1 LAVLAIVAFA
11 AREPI
16 EAALLQRGLATAI
29 GGEATVG
36 ALRYDRGAR
45 VLDDLRLRTGDGA
58 LAITAEHVTI
68 ADRAGGLDI
77 TAVGVRATVAANR
90 IRGDELGRIGALG
103 QALGSDRVRLHVH
116 DAVADVGRTMEGG
129 PLVRLAGI
137 DATIRRN
144 GNASHY
150 DARLSVTDRGGAYP
164 LSGSGSIDAA
174 GHATATWTAPALP
187 IASLVN
193 LVSTNGLVLRDGIA
207 RDVDLTVRGA
217 TSRVTLTLAGVAGTF
232 DDHELHALI
241 GPLVL
246 TEDGIGTSALT
257 GTLDTAIPLT
267 VAGEIH
273 DPAGWSHLLGSGTSD
288 LHSLA
293 HLFGQMASQEH
304 VKWMKI
310 ETTAPGIVFGQYAMT
325 AKDVPH
331 VIGLLA
337 VDPHERSLHFGTA
350 LAQDHIIS
358 HGERTSD
365 LGIRTRAV
373 AGVNGD
379 YFDIGRTYEPQGL
392 LIRDGTLLH
401 GPTDHY
407 ALTVDKQNHVRFGIF
422 RLEGRVLDGE
432 RSYRISQFNS
442 WPARYV
448 AVITPDYGRTLPAAP
463 DMSFAELAPLGGTKY
478 RVVSIERAVAPIA
491 VRFGLGFGR
500 SLTGPLPRP
509 GDTVD
514 VDYAVT
520 PSVSDAVAAISSGP
534 LLLKDGQWYEDTRA
548 PAPDERNVQWPV
560 IAIGTTP
567 ENTLL
572 LAEVDGRHPERS
584 IGMTRPE
591 FAELLQRFGILD
603 AMALD
608 SGGSV
613 TMVSRAPGEAAVTVR
628 NVPSDDSY
636 ERYVSD
642 ALLIYSSA
650 PQGSIV
656 VPRLGAAAAK
666 PAS

>member
-1 LAVLAIVAFA
+1 
-11 AREPI
+11 
-16 EAALLQRGLATAI
+16 
-29 GGEATVG
+29 
-36 ALRYDRGAR
+36 
-45 VLDDLRLRTGDGA
+45 
-58 LAITAEHVTI
+58 
-68 ADRAGGLDI
+68 
-77 TAVGVRATVAANR
+77 
-90 IRGDELGRIGALG
+90 
-103 QALGSDRVRLHVH
+103 
-116 DAVADVGRTMEGG
+116 
-129 PLVRLAGI
+129 
-137 DATIRRN
+137 
-144 GNASHY
+144 
-150 DARLSVTDRGGAYP
+150 
-164 LSGSGSIDAA
+164 
-174 GHATATWTAPALP
+174 
-187 IASLVN
+187 
-193 LVSTNGLVLRDGIA
+193 
-207 RDVDLTVRGA
+207 
-217 TSRVTLTLAGVAGTF
+217 
-232 DDHELHALI
+232 
-241 GPLVL
+241 
-246 TEDGIGTSALT
+246 
-257 GTLDTAIPLT
+257 
-267 VAGEIH
+267 
-273 DPAGWSHLLGSGTSD
+273 
-288 LHSLA
+288 
-293 HLFGQMASQEH
+293 
-304 VKWMKI
+304 
-310 ETTAPGIVFGQYAMT
+310 
-325 AKDVPH
+325 
-331 VIGLLA
+331 
-337 VDPHERSLHFGTA
+337 
-350 LAQDHIIS
+350 
-358 HGERTSD
+358 
-365 LGIRTRAV
+365 
-373 AGVNGD
+373 
-379 YFDIGRTYEPQGL
+379 
-392 LIRDGTLLH
+392 
-401 GPTDHY
+401 
-407 ALTVDKQNHVRFGIF
+407 
-422 RLEGRVLDGE
+422 
-432 RSYRISQFNS
+432 
-442 WPARYV
+442 
-448 AVITPDYGRTLPAAP
+448 
-463 DMSFAELAPLGGTKY
+463 
-478 RVVSIERAVAPIA
+478 VAPIA